1 MLQSSSNH
9 TQLALF
15 TPNWYNTLVSLKG
28 VLASIRHVL
37 QRVTPREWEVI
48 NIKKVFIGNLSY
60 NVTGDQLREMF
71 AQAGEVVD
79 AVVIIERHTGR
90 SKGFGF
96 IEFSTEEEAKK
107 AIDMFN
113 GKELDG
119 REMRVNEAKQREEN

>member
-1 MLQSSSNH
+1 M
-9 TQLALF
+9 
-15 TPNWYNTLVSLKG
+15 
-28 VLASIRHVL
+28 HVL

-107 AIDMFN
+107 AIEMFN